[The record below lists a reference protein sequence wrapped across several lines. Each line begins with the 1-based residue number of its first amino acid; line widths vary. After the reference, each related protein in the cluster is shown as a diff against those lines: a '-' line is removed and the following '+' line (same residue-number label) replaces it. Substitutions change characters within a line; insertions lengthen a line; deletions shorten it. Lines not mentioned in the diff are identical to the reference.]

1 MWWAYFLVAIGSFL
15 VDAAPIPLPPAFTV
29 MIFFKA
35 QYDLNMWLVVALGVG
50 ASILGRYVLTLYI
63 PKLSGRFV
71 KHAKQKDVDA
81 IAGKLKKKGWGGFF
95 FVLLYCLLPL
105 PSTPLFLAAGI
116 AKVPP
121 VRIIPA
127 FFIGKFASDLAYV
140 LLGDYALT
148 NTQDVVS
155 DMFSVK
161 SIISLVV
168 GLAMVFAV
176 LFVDWTTLLQQ
187 KKLTLRFNIWSK
199 GKAAAQ

>member
-1 MWWAYFLVAIGSFL
+1 MWWQYALVALGSFL
-15 VDAAPIPLPPAFTV
+15 VDASAIPLPPAFTI
-29 MIFFKA
+29 MIFLKA
-35 QYDLNMWLVVALGVG
+35 QYDLNIWVVVALGVG
-50 ASILGRYVLTLYI
+50 FSILGRYVLTLYI

-71 KHAKQKDVDA
+71 KRTKQKDVDA
-81 IAGKLKKKGWGGFF
+81 IAGKLKKDGWGGFV

-140 LLGDYALT
+140 LLGDYALA
-148 NTQDVVS
+148 NTQDVLS
-155 DMFSVK
+155 DLFSVK
-161 SIISLVV
+161 SILSLVV

-176 LFVDWTTLLQQ
+176 LFVDWTTLLQE
-187 KKLTLRFNIWSK
+187 KKLTFRFNIWSK
-199 GKAAAQ
+199 GKAAA